1 LPKTKYQPI
10 ADTLRDVQVSIFPK
24 IFKVLNGYMQLIASS
39 VLVSN
44 QGPDKCGF
52 EEIKRANP

>member
-1 LPKTKYQPI
+1 MKLLQIP
-10 ADTLRDVQVSIFPK
+10 
-24 IFKVLNGYMQLIASS
+24 NGNMQLIASS

-52 EEIKRANP
+52 EEIIRANP